1 MLGET
6 FVWHVRLE
14 AEKSLQ
20 EALQQIQ
27 QLKNEIDA
35 LKQRLEAGSVDSGAV
50 QYSRWEK
57 PLGEATG
64 RSHQEVSCFIGES
77 DDPYERAV
85 SYCINCWNMLELD
98 ALAMLRTFGESRYSP
113 SIRNCVKTMGMLAT
127 SIYTIDNSQA

>member
-35 LKQRLEAGSVDSGAV
+35 LKQRLEAGSVDSGTV

-57 PLGEATG
+57 PLGETT
-64 RSHQEVSCFIGES
+64 RKSPVLSESHMILGS
-77 DDPYERAV
+77 
-85 SYCINCWNMLELD
+85 L
-98 ALAMLRTFGESRYSP
+98 
-113 SIRNCVKTMGMLAT
+113 
-127 SIYTIDNSQA
+127 

>member
-50 QYSRWEK
+50 QYSRWEN
-57 PLGEATG
+57 PLGEAT
-64 RSHQEVSCFIGES
+64 RKSPVLLESQMILMKELYHIVSIVG
-77 DDPYERAV
+77 
-85 SYCINCWNMLELD
+85 ICWNWMRWQCFGLLESQGT
-98 ALAMLRTFGESRYSP
+98 AHPFG
-113 SIRNCVKTMGMLAT
+113 IV
-127 SIYTIDNSQA
+127 